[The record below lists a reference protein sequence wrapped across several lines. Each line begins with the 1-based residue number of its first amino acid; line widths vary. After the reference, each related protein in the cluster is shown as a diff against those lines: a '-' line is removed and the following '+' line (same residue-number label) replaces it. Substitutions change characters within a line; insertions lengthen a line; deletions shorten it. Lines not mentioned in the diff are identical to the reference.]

1 MLAFIIISITFKLL
15 FNIKKFHA
23 KRNSTTNY
31 MSNNMTNSLI
41 YCCKTYCSFC
51 VKSARST
58 SVKQARKV
66 ILWDV
71 NEKLAPALPG
81 FPYDFKDMV
90 FIWKWIDYLVFDW
103 LASWHLR
110 KIILLEIKSWQSLL
124 NRNES
129 MIKNAVS
136 NWLVSYEVF
145 RVHI

>member
-1 MLAFIIISITFKLL
+1 M
-15 FNIKKFHA
+15 
-23 KRNSTTNY
+23 
-31 MSNNMTNSLI
+31 
-41 YCCKTYCSFC
+41 
-51 VKSARST
+51 
-58 SVKQARKV
+58 

-90 FIWKWIDYLVFDW
+90 FIWKWIDYLVFDG

-110 KIILLEIKSWQSLL
+110 KIVLLEIKSWQSLL

-129 MIKNAVS
+129 MVKNAVW

-145 RVHI
+145 RVHV

>member
-1 MLAFIIISITFKLL
+1 MNEIQPLIIWAIVWLIVWFIVAKLTV
-15 FNIKKFHA
+15 HSA
-23 KRNSTTNY
+23 V
-31 MSNNMTNSLI
+31 
-41 YCCKTYCSFC
+41 KT
-51 VKSARST
+51 ARSN
-58 SVKQARKV
+58 SVKQARNV

-103 LASWHLR
+103 LASGNLK
-110 KIILLEIKSWQSLL
+110 KIVLLEIKSWQSLL

-129 MIKNAVS
+129 MVKNTVWQ
-136 NWLVSYEVF
+136 WLVSYEVF